1 MNYILSKDIK
11 FKLFHLSFN
20 GNIAGMWDP
29 KLPDGLYGEKGD
41 LSEPDVPR
49 ISVSPTLKQC
59 FQAIYP
65 NISKYFEKENYPY
78 LIFYVYVPLFTGN
91 EKVWTPEILKMDKLV
106 HDAHITGEHAI
117 LNSVEMVLYQKI
129 KIKNTKNS
137 KDLMYRPFDDNKY
150 TSRFLSPADVNIEVI
165 ETFHIK
171 QNNGNKHLNW

>member
-91 EKVWTPEILKMDKLV
+91 EKVWTPEILKW
-106 HDAHITGEHAI
+106 T
-117 LNSVEMVLYQKI
+117 N
-129 KIKNTKNS
+129 
-137 KDLMYRPFDDNKY
+137 
-150 TSRFLSPADVNIEVI
+150 
-165 ETFHIK
+165 
-171 QNNGNKHLNW
+171 